1 MTKYV
6 VFLRAVNVGG
16 SGNIKMS
23 ELKAALEAHGFEN
36 VITYINSGNIILNSK
51 ENPAKTR
58 ETFKSIL
65 VKQFSL
71 NNELI
76 LKSQG
81 ELENILAYDPY
92 SPDEDEKSKRLV
104 AMLSG
109 KMDKNKP
116 SIFRDDK
123 NVTENFYLNDD
134 VLYIYYANGAGKSKF
149 TTSYIEKKLGIIA
162 TARNWNTL
170 EKMLELMKQS

>member
-1 MTKYV
+1 
-6 VFLRAVNVGG
+6 
-16 SGNIKMS
+16 
-23 ELKAALEAHGFEN
+23 
-36 VITYINSGNIILNSK
+36 
-51 ENPAKTR
+51 
-58 ETFKSIL
+58 
-65 VKQFSL
+65 
-71 NNELI
+71 
-76 LKSQG
+76 
-81 ELENILAYDPY
+81 
-92 SPDEDEKSKRLV
+92 
-104 AMLSG
+104 MLSG